1 MLQKGRI
8 LNMNEVIWIAAA
20 GILLGLALA
29 FYLVADQIKDSNDMG
44 NTKGG
49 RLDYIVRFDLLSAK
63 DNVPRSF
70 DIDEM

>member
-1 MLQKGRI
+1 
-8 LNMNEVIWIAAA
+8 MNEVIWIAAA
-20 GILLGLALA
+20 
-29 FYLVADQIKDSNDMG
+29 
-44 NTKGG
+44 GG